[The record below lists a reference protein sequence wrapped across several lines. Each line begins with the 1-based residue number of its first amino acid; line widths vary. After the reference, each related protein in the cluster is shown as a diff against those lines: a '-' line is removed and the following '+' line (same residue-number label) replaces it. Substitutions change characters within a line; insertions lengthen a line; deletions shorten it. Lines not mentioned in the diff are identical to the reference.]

1 LAAIQNIG
9 RLGGTIYSEFDGQA
23 VDVHSILVKYTW
35 NGDADLTGN
44 VDANDYFLIDK
55 GFAVG
60 LSGYANGDF
69 DYSGVVDANDYF
81 LIDNARASQVGV
93 LGGAFVAVPEP
104 SAGSLIGAAG
114 LIMMARR
121 RGGRKA
127 TTKKHE
133 DRGRNTKGDL
143 RFRRQ
148 TR

>member
-9 RLGGTIYSEFDGQA
+9 RLGGTIYSVFDGQV
-23 VDVHSILVKYTW
+23 VDVHSIIVKCTW

-81 LIDNARASQVGV
+81 LIDSARASQSGV
-93 LGGAFVAVPEP
+93 LGGVVAVPEP
-104 SAGSLIGAAG
+104 AALAILGALA
-114 LIMMARR
+114 MMA
-121 RGGRKA
+121 G
-127 TTKKHE
+127 
-133 DRGRNTKGDL
+133 
-143 RFRRQ
+143 RRQ
-148 TR
+148 RRPGCHVHQGSAPAASRASRDATDIG